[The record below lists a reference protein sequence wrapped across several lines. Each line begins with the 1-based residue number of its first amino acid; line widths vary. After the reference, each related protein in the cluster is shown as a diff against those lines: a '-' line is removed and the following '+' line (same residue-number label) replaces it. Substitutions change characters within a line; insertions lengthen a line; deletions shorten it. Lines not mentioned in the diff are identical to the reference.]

1 MENDEWDNTSMVNS
15 HASHGGS
22 TQPLLA
28 HLAWK
33 EMAERREEDRIEVCL
48 DAVWDGTMGKYS
60 ARITDLSEGGCY
72 IDSLCEAYVGEVIQ
86 FNMQLPTGE
95 WLELSGEIAHHVPQI
110 GFGVRFVNLSDSN
123 RQKLISILSGPS
135 GPREDLSPGKTS

>member
-1 MENDEWDNTSMVNS
+1 
-15 HASHGGS
+15 
-22 TQPLLA
+22 
-28 HLAWK
+28 
-33 EMAERREEDRIEVCL
+33 MAERREEDRIEVCL